1 MTLNKF
7 ICLTC
12 GHWIMLPS
20 DHPANKRAHDGIVYR
35 GSCEIC
41 NKKRSE

>member
-7 ICLTC
+7 VCLICGYSVIL
-12 GHWIMLPS
+12 HP
-20 DHPANKRAHDGIVYR
+20 DHPANARAKNGIVYR

-41 NKKRSE
+41 NEKNKI